1 MRNAATATTGVSYN
15 AGTNTLT
22 FDNTYVLGS
31 FDFTLTATNDTIVD
45 SGETFAVTANGAT
58 ITNGTVTVDGTTFD
72 TETVTINDV
81 DQAINVTLV
90 QSTATVNEESGTT
103 SVTYDVDLDGVPN
116 GSNTVSVVIG
126 QSAGTA
132 TDGTDFTQD
141 LDTAIAAAATA
152 TTGVSYNA
160 GTNTLTFD
168 NTYVLGS
175 FDFTLTA
182 TNDTIVDSGE
192 TFAVTANGATITN
205 GTVTVDGTTFDTE
218 TVTINDVDQAI
229 NVTLVQSTAT
239 VNEESG
245 TTSVTYDVDLDA
257 VPNGSNTVSVVIAQS
272 AGTAT
277 DGTDFTQD
285 LDTAIAAAATATTG
299 VSYNAGTNTLTFDNT
314 YVLGSFD
321 FTLTATNDTI
331 VDSGETFAVTANG
344 ATITNGTVTVDGT
357 TFDTETVT
365 INDVDQAINV
375 TLVQSTATVNE
386 ESGTTSVTYDV
397 DLDAV
402 PNGSN
407 TVSVVIASE
416 CGHGHRRHR
425 LHTRLRHGDCV
436 MRQRRRRASVTTRA
450 PTP

>member
-1 MRNAATATTGVSYN
+1 MRN
-15 AGTNTLT
+15 
-22 FDNTYVLGS
+22 
-31 FDFTLTATNDTIVD
+31 
-45 SGETFAVTANGAT
+45 
-58 ITNGTVTVDGTTFD
+58 
-72 TETVTINDV
+72 
-81 DQAINVTLV
+81 
-90 QSTATVNEESGTT
+90 
-103 SVTYDVDLDGVPN
+103 
-116 GSNTVSVVIG
+116 
-126 QSAGTA
+126 
-132 TDGTDFTQD
+132 
-141 LDTAIAAAATA
+141 AATA

-285 LDTAIAAAATATTG
+285 LDTAIGNAATATTG

-375 TLVQSTATVNE
+375 TLIQSTATVNE

-425 LHTRLRHGDCV
+425 LHTRLRHGDSGGGNGDDG
-436 MRQRRRRASVTTRA
+436 RQLQRGHQHLNV
-450 PTP
+450 